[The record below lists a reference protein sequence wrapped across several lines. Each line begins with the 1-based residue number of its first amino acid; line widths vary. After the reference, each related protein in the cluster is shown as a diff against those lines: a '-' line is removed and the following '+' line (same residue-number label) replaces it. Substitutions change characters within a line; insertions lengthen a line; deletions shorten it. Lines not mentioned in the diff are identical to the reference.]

1 MKKLYQAI
9 FSLMVVLPT
18 VSHSSEE
25 PRQMTYLCEV
35 QHIGNIYYMDVVD
48 IIDSTDRAV
57 IFTKKIPVATFGTLR
72 DEAIRFVN
80 KSGIPS
86 GSKDANVIKP
96 HSIFMVTESNERN
109 KSNFVLVYTL
119 KIPSGLEITQYS
131 THYENGKKMTQPGE
145 ALNCKRPA
153 ELNFDL

>member
-1 MKKLYQAI
+1 
-9 FSLMVVLPT
+9 
-18 VSHSSEE
+18 
-25 PRQMTYLCEV
+25 MTYLCEV
-35 QHIGNIYYMDVVD
+35 QHIGSIYYMDVVD
-48 IIDSTDRAV
+48 IIDSTDSAV
-57 IFTKKIPVATFGTLR
+57 IFTKKIPVSTYGTLT
-72 DEAIRFVN
+72 DDAIRFVN

-96 HSIFMVTESNERN
+96 HSIFMVTESNEKN

-119 KIPSGLEITQYS
+119 KIPTGLEIAWHS
-131 THYENGKKMTQPGE
+131 THYENGKKITQTGE